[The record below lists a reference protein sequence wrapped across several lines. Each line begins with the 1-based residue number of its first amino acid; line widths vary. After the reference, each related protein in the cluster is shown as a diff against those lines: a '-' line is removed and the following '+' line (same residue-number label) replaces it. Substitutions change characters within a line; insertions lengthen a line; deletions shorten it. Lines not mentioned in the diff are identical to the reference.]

1 MKWQKMGILA
11 MTADASAM
19 LLVFSVFGKFHY
31 TIELEEC
38 SRTYSITIG
47 VEMPMITK

>member
-19 LLVFSVFGKFHY
+19 LLEFSGFGRLHFTMKF
-31 TIELEEC
+31 ELDLLP
-38 SRTYSITIG
+38 IWINNNN
-47 VEMPMITK
+47 